1 MEVLR
6 DFKLTDYEIKVLL
19 TLISEGELTASQISS
34 KSGIPRTSVYEAV
47 KSLEKKGFI
56 TSFGK
61 PLRFKAMSAKYLV
74 SLFTDKLKEKLEII
88 DSGLRELE
96 KSGKEEIVRI
106 IRGDIAYTI
115 ISEEVKNA
123 KSIYV
128 ASIGLD
134 DKLREIFKSRKV
146 KIHEKRSE
154 GFTHGI
160 VIIDNK
166 KVILFT
172 KVKDELTIMIGEGEF
187 KEFYVEMLKAF
198 LASKYGIELEF

>member
-1 MEVLR
+1 MR
-6 DFKLTDYEIKVLL
+6 
-19 TLISEGELTASQISS
+19 
-34 KSGIPRTSVYEAV
+34 
-47 KSLEKKGFI
+47 SLEKKGLI

-61 PLRFKAMSAKYLV
+61 PLKFKAMSAKYLV

-88 DSGLRELE
+88 NSGLRELE
-96 KSGKEEIVRI
+96 KSGREEIVRI
-106 IRGDIAYTI
+106 VRGDVAYTI

-123 KSIYV
+123 KSVYV

-134 DKLREIFKSRKV
+134 DELREIFNDKKV
-146 KIHEKRSE
+146 KIHEKKSE

-160 VIIDNK
+160 VIIDNR

-198 LASKYGIELEF
+198 LANKYGIRVEF